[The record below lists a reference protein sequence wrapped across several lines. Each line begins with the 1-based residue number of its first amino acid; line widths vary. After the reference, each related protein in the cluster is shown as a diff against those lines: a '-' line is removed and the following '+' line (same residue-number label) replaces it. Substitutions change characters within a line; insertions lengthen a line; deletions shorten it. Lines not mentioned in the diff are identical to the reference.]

1 MKKKYIL
8 YAFFLFAIP
17 FSGNAQIKIGNY
29 TFKDGAEYTG
39 EIKSRKP
46 NGKGKTLFK
55 NGDTYEGE
63 YVKGKREGYGVY
75 IKKDGERFE
84 GNWY

>member
-39 EIKSRKP
+39 EIKARP
-46 NGKGKTLFK
+46 FLKTVILMK
-55 NGDTYEGE
+55 VNM
-63 YVKGKREGYGVY
+63 
-75 IKKDGERFE
+75 
-84 GNWY
+84 